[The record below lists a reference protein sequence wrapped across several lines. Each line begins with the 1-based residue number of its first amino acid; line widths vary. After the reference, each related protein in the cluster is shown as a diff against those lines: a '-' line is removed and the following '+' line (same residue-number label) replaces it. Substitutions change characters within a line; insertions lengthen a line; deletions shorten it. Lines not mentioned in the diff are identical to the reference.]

1 MTTNFIK
8 TFSSNISYSL
18 TSHLLVF
25 FLGIIRAFVVPVM
38 LGVIDFGYWQFY
50 LLYVGFVGIFTFG
63 FNDGIYLRY
72 GGQKVGELPWKKL
85 RGSFCFYIATLCLIS
100 IVLFVVLGL
109 VDLSKEKEISFVY
122 IIISISLTGIGSLY
136 IFLFQVTNR
145 IKKYSIY
152 NLIDK
157 LFFLLMLSLVYF
169 YVADYNF
176 KYLMIIDCL
185 SKFFLVVMMSIDCR
199 NHIFG
204 SIESFLV
211 SWNEYYANI
220 GVGIKLMLANLLAML
235 IISISRF
242 FVEFY
247 FSIEEFSIFAFGL
260 ALTNLALIAVNGLSA
275 VLYPAFKQINQEK
288 YKELYEV
295 LSDVITVTI
304 FILFFTYYPIYY
316 IVLNYLPDFKAVLPF
331 FNILLVISLL
341 QIKINLS
348 INTFYKVLRKEK
360 ELLKANITCLILV
373 IFLSL
378 LVVMINKKLEFIAL
392 ATLLPL
398 IYRIYSTDRFIKKLL
413 GSHDNSK
420 LVFEFSLITIF
431 ILVTNYASV
440 SLSLFVLLI
449 FFILFI
455 YFQIKHIQTWLN
467 LLKGIR

>member
-1 MTTNFIK
+1 MTTSFIK

-18 TSHLLVF
+18 ITHLLVF
-25 FLGIIRAFVVPVM
+25 IFGVVRAFIVPLM

-50 LLYVGFVGIFTFG
+50 ILYVGFVGIFTFG

-72 GGQKVGELPWKKL
+72 GGQKVDELPWKKL
-85 RGSFCFYIATLCLIS
+85 RGSFCFYIATLLFTS
-100 IVLFVVLGL
+100 IVLFVVLSS
-109 VDLSKEKEISFVY
+109 VDLSKEKAISFVY
-122 IIISISLTGIGSLY
+122 IIISVGLTGVGSLY

-157 LFFLLMLSLVYF
+157 IFFLLMLSLVYF

-176 KYLMIIDCL
+176 KYLMLIDCL
-185 SKFFLVVMMSIDCR
+185 SKFFLIVIMSIDCR

-204 SIESFLV
+204 SIESFLL

-220 GVGIKLMLANLLAML
+220 GAGIKLMLANLVAML

-247 FSIEEFSIFAFGL
+247 FTIEEFSIFAFGL
-260 ALTNLALIAVNGLSA
+260 ALTNMALIAINGVSA
-275 VLYPAFKQINQEK
+275 VLYPAFKQIDQEK
-288 YKELYEV
+288 YKEIYEV
-295 LSDVITVTI
+295 LSDVITFTI

-316 IVLNYLPDFKAVLPF
+316 IVLNYLPDFKEVLTF
-331 FNILLVISLL
+331 FNILLVIALL

-360 ELLKANITCLILV
+360 ELLKVNFICLILV
-373 IFLSL
+373 TFLSL
-378 LVVMINKKLEFIAL
+378 LVVMMNKKLEFIAL

-398 IYRIYSTDRFIKKLL
+398 IYRIYSTDRFIKNLL
-413 GSHDNSK
+413 GSRHNSK
-420 LVFEFSLITIF
+420 LVFEFSLIAIF
-431 ILVTNYASV
+431 ILLTNYVSI

-449 FFILFI
+449 FFILFA
-455 YFQIKHIQTWLN
+455 YFQIKHIQVWFN
-467 LLKGIR
+467 LLKGKR